1 MVKITIELNEE
12 DIEEIIDEL
21 KGDEKEYTKQEMIS
35 ANQDELE
42 WYNMFGSK
50 YYTILRQYP
59 EMLSELC
66 KRILL
71 GEKVINDLE
80 ME

>member
-1 MVKITIELNEE
+1 MVKITIELSEQ
-12 DIEEIIDEL
+12 DIEEIINEIEE
-21 KGDEKEYTKQEMIS
+21 DEKQYSKQEMIS

-42 WYNMFGSK
+42 WYNMFVNK

-59 EMLSELC
+59 EMLNELC
-66 KRILL
+66 ERILV
-71 GEKVINDLE
+71 GEKVVNDLE